1 MSETTVQGGGF
12 SLVGIL
18 TVILFV
24 LKVLE
29 IGVVATWSW
38 WWVFSP
44 IWISILLFL
53 VFILLVVIIA
63 AISAA
68 FDK

>member
-44 IWISILLFL
+44 IWISMLLML
-53 VFILLVVIIA
+53 VFIIIFLIVVA
-63 AISAA
+63 YS
-68 FDK
+68 D